1 MKIVIIPS
9 GFKECLE
16 AEEVASAID
25 KGIRRFDSAVD
36 THVIPMVDGGEG
48 FVKTIIKIKK
58 GELKFI
64 DATNP
69 VGEKVQTYF
78 GLYEENNVK
87 TAVIEM
93 AAIAGLRMVPLHKR
107 NPLNTHTY
115 GVGELILAALDSGA
129 THILFGCGDSGTS
142 DGGAGMA
149 QALGAKFLS
158 QNHQP
163 IEITGGGCLSDIA
176 YMDLTN
182 IDPRLSQVQMHVA
195 CNWHNVLCGPK
206 GVAHVFAPQKG
217 ASLLEV
223 EILAN
228 GLSHFANLIEK
239 ATGHDVKTLPGSGAS
254 GGLGA
259 GLVAFAGAKLFPRYE
274 IIMKYIQIEEHLEG
288 ADLVLTAEGCIDRQ
302 TPNGKIPAEVARL
315 AKQLG
320 IPVIAI
326 TGSIGKDAWVNYT
339 SGIDAYMSIIQK
351 PTSLEKAME
360 DAANLIADC
369 AEAAVRQIQVGYRI
383 AERKLGKG
391 II

>member
-149 QALGAKFLS
+149 QALGTKFYS

>member
-93 AAIAGLRMVPLHKR
+93 AAIAGLRMVPLHQR

-115 GVGELILAALDSGA
+115 GVGELILAALESGA

-149 QALGAKFLS
+149 QALGAKFFN

-182 IDPRLSQVQMHVA
+182 IDSRLSQVQINVA

-217 ASLLEV
+217 ASFLEV

-239 ATGHDVKTLPGSGAS
+239 ATGHNVKTLPGSGAS

>member
-149 QALGAKFLS
+149 QALGAKFYS

>member
-107 NPLNTHTY
+107 NPINTHTY

-149 QALGAKFLS
+149 QALGAKFYS

>member
-149 QALGAKFLS
+149 QALGAKFYS

-339 SGIDAYMSIIQK
+339 NGIDAYMSIIQK

>member
-149 QALGAKFLS
+149 QALGDKFYS

>member
-115 GVGELILAALDSGA
+115 GVGELILAALESGA

-149 QALGAKFLS
+149 QALGAKFFN

-182 IDPRLSQVQMHVA
+182 IDPRLSQVQINVA

>member
-16 AEEVASAID
+16 AEEVASAMD
-25 KGIRRFDSAVD
+25 KGIRRFDPTVN
-36 THVIPMVDGGEG
+36 TIVIPMVDGGEG
-48 FVKTIIKIKK
+48 FVKTIIRIKK
-58 GELKFI
+58 GNLIFI
-64 DATNP
+64 EATGP
-69 VGEKVQTYF
+69 VGEKVETYF
-78 GLYEENNVK
+78 GMYVENGVK

-93 AAIAGLRMVPLHKR
+93 AAIAGLKMVPHNQR
-107 NPLNTHTY
+107 NPLKTTTF
-115 GVGELILAALDSGA
+115 GVGELIQAALDSGA
-129 THILFGCGDSGTS
+129 DHILIGCGDSGTS

-149 QALGAKFLS
+149 QALGVRFLN
-158 QNHQP
+158 QEQQVIDIN
-163 IEITGGGCLSDIA
+163 GGGDLHHIA
-176 YMDLTN
+176 HMDLSN
-182 IDPRLSQVQMHVA
+182 VDARLSQVQINVA
-195 CNWHNVLCGPK
+195 CNWHNILCGAN

-217 ASLLEV
+217 ATPIEV
-223 EILAN
+223 ELLAN
-228 GLSHFANLIEK
+228 GLEHYANIIK
-239 ATGHDVKTLPGSGAS
+239 KVTGIDVKTLPGSGAS

-259 GLVAFAGAKLFPRYE
+259 GLIAFTGAQLFPRYE
-274 IIMKYIQIEEHLEG
+274 IIMKYIQIEQHLQG
-288 ADLVLTAEGCIDRQ
+288 ADLVLTAEGCLDRQ

-326 TGSIGKDAWVNYT
+326 TGTIGKDAWVNYT

-360 DAANLIADC
+360 DAAHLIADS

-383 AERKLGKG
+383 AERKYRKG

>member
-115 GVGELILAALDSGA
+115 GVGELILAALESGA

-149 QALGAKFLS
+149 QALGAKFFN

-182 IDPRLSQVQMHVA
+182 IDPRLSQVQINVA

-369 AEAAVRQIQVGYRI
+369 AEAAVRQIRVGYRI

>member
-115 GVGELILAALDSGA
+115 GVGELILAALESGA

-149 QALGAKFLS
+149 QALGAKFYS

>member
-93 AAIAGLRMVPLHKR
+93 AAIAGLRMVPLHQR

-115 GVGELILAALDSGA
+115 GVGELILAALESGA

-149 QALGAKFLS
+149 QALGAKFFN

-182 IDPRLSQVQMHVA
+182 IDSRLSQVQINVA

-239 ATGHDVKTLPGSGAS
+239 ATGHNVKTLPGSGAS

>member
-69 VGEKVQTYF
+69 VGENVQTYF

-149 QALGAKFLS
+149 QALGAKFYS

>member
-78 GLYEENNVK
+78 GVYEENNVK

-115 GVGELILAALDSGA
+115 GVGELILAALESGA

-149 QALGAKFLS
+149 QALGAKFFN

-182 IDPRLSQVQMHVA
+182 IDPRLSQVQINVA

-239 ATGHDVKTLPGSGAS
+239 ATGHNVKTLPGSGAS